1 MKTDE
6 KRKTIK
12 VKAGFLGQRM
22 FILPHRILTICK
34 TDPLINSLYFTDIG
48 YFPKAKN
55 HYVHRRKGSEQYVL
69 IYCHKGQGKLFLN
82 KEKNTLS
89 PNTFYIIPPN
99 TPHLYQASKTNPWSI
114 YWVHF
119 TGSQAKFL
127 YAKFLDIYAAEI
139 PGVSFVERRLNLFDN
154 LMDVLEDGYRT
165 SNVEYV
171 NLSLWQ
177 LLNSFLYQDFFVEVG
192 KRKNEDN
199 ITDSIITYMKSQ
211 LDKALK
217 IEEMALYF
225 NYSPS
230 HFFSIFKKKTGFSPI
245 NYFND
250 LKIQKACQYLSFTSM
265 SVKEISYTLGFN
277 DPLYFSRLFKKIMGV
292 PPLRYR
298 NIYKH

>member
-1 MKTDE
+1 
-6 KRKTIK
+6 
-12 VKAGFLGQRM
+12 
-22 FILPHRILTICK
+22 
-34 TDPLINSLYFTDIG
+34 
-48 YFPKAKN
+48 
-55 HYVHRRKGSEQYVL
+55 
-69 IYCHKGQGKLFLN
+69 
-82 KEKNTLS
+82 
-89 PNTFYIIPPN
+89 
-99 TPHLYQASKTNPWSI
+99 
-114 YWVHF
+114 
-119 TGSQAKFL
+119 
-127 YAKFLDIYAAEI
+127 
-139 PGVSFVERRLNLFDN
+139 
-154 LMDVLEDGYRT
+154 
-165 SNVEYV
+165 
-171 NLSLWQ
+171 
-177 LLNSFLYQDFFVEVG
+177 
-192 KRKNEDN
+192 
-199 ITDSIITYMKSQ
+199 MKSQ